1 MTVKK
6 ERLAERLA
14 KLRNDGTDPKELEKL
29 SVQKLH
35 YEIQKLEE
43 TEPEVAETE
52 PEPEPVTVPEVET
65 SLPKKEKKEKS
76 LWSLLV
82 LDDSSSEDEE

>member
-14 KLRNDGTDPKELEKL
+14 KLLNDGTDPKELEKL

-43 TEPEVAETE
+43 TEEQEQEPVQAPE
-52 PEPEPVTVPEVET
+52 PEPEVET
-65 SLPKKEKKEKS
+65 PLPKKEKKEKT
-76 LWSLLV
+76 LWKLLV

>member
-35 YEIQKLEE
+35 YEIQRLEE
-43 TEPEVAETE
+43 AEPEVAEPEPEVAE
-52 PEPEPVTVPEVET
+52 PEPETEP
-65 SLPKKEKKEKS
+65 PKKEKKEKS
-76 LWSLLV
+76 LWQILV

>member
-35 YEIQKLEE
+35 YEIQRLEE
-43 TEPEVAETE
+43 AEPEPEVTE
-52 PEPEPVTVPEVET
+52 PEPEVEA
-65 SLPKKEKKEKS
+65 PPPPQKEKKEKS
-76 LWSLLV
+76 LWQILV

>member
-35 YEIQKLEE
+35 YEIQRLEE
-43 TEPEVAETE
+43 AE
-52 PEPEPVTVPEVET
+52 PEPEPEVE
-65 SLPKKEKKEKS
+65 SPPPPQKEKKEKS

>member
-1 MTVKK
+1 MTIKK

-14 KLRNDGTDPKELEKL
+14 KLLNDGTDAKELEKL

-35 YEIQKLEE
+35 YEIQRLEE
-43 TEPEVAETE
+43 PEQEPEVDPESE
-52 PEPEPVTVPEVET
+52 PEVDPPP
-65 SLPKKEKKEKS
+65 PPPQKEKKEKS
-76 LWSLLV
+76 LWSILV

>member
-35 YEIQKLEE
+35 YEIQRLEE
-43 TEPEVAETE
+43 AEAEAEPDPEPEVE
-52 PEPEPVTVPEVET
+52 VPA
-65 SLPKKEKKEKS
+65 PPPKEKKEKS
-76 LWSLLV
+76 LWQILV
-82 LDDSSSEDEE
+82 LDDDSSSEDEE

>member
-35 YEIQKLEE
+35 YEIQRLEE
-43 TEPEVAETE
+43 AEAE
-52 PEPEPVTVPEVET
+52 PEPEPEPEPEVEE
-65 SLPKKEKKEKS
+65 PAPPPPKEKKEKS
-76 LWSLLV
+76 LWQILV
-82 LDDSSSEDEE
+82 LDDDTSSEDEE

>member
-35 YEIQKLEE
+35 YEIQRLEE
-43 TEPEVAETE
+43 AEPEPEPEVEVTE
-52 PEPEPVTVPEVET
+52 PEPEVE
-65 SLPKKEKKEKS
+65 SPPPQKEKKEKS

>member
-14 KLRNDGTDPKELEKL
+14 KLLNDGTDPKELEKL

-35 YEIQKLEE
+35 YEIQRLEE
-43 TEPEVAETE
+43 AEPEVTEPVAE
-52 PEPEPVTVPEVET
+52 PEPEVEA
-65 SLPKKEKKEKS
+65 PPPQKEKKEKS

>member
-35 YEIQKLEE
+35 YEIQRLEE
-43 TEPEVAETE
+43 AEPEPEVTE
-52 PEPEPVTVPEVET
+52 PEPEVE
-65 SLPKKEKKEKS
+65 SPPPPQKEKKEKS

>member
-14 KLRNDGTDPKELEKL
+14 KLRNDGTDAKELEKL

-43 TEPEVAETE
+43 AEPEPEVTE
-52 PEPEPVTVPEVET
+52 PEPEPEPAVEAPP
-65 SLPKKEKKEKS
+65 PKKEKKEKS

>member
-35 YEIQKLEE
+35 YEIQRLEE
-43 TEPEVAETE
+43 AEAE
-52 PEPEPVTVPEVET
+52 PEPEVEE
-65 SLPKKEKKEKS
+65 PAPPPPPPKEKKEKS
-76 LWSLLV
+76 LWQILV
-82 LDDSSSEDEE
+82 LDDDTSSEDEE

>member
-14 KLRNDGTDPKELEKL
+14 KLRNDGSDPKELEKL

-43 TEPEVAETE
+43 AE
-52 PEPEPVTVPEVET
+52 PEPESEPEPEVEQ
-65 SLPKKEKKEKS
+65 PPPPPQKEKKEKS
-76 LWSLLV
+76 LWSILV

>member
-14 KLRNDGTDPKELEKL
+14 KLLNDGTDPKELEKL

-43 TEPEVAETE
+43 TEEQEQEPVQA
-52 PEPEPVTVPEVET
+52 PEPEVEAP
-65 SLPKKEKKEKS
+65 LPKKEKKEKT
-76 LWSLLV
+76 LWKLLV

>member
-35 YEIQKLEE
+35 YEIQRLEE
-43 TEPEVAETE
+43 AEPEPEPEVTE
-52 PEPEPVTVPEVET
+52 PEPEVEA
-65 SLPKKEKKEKS
+65 PPPPQKEKKEKS
-76 LWSLLV
+76 LWQILV

>member
-14 KLRNDGTDPKELEKL
+14 KLLNDGTDPKELEKL

-43 TEPEVAETE
+43 TEEQE
-52 PEPEPVTVPEVET
+52 PEPEPVQAPEPEVEAPP
-65 SLPKKEKKEKS
+65 PKKEKKEKS
-76 LWSLLV
+76 LWRVLV

>member
-43 TEPEVAETE
+43 TEPESAQE
-52 PEPEPVTVPEVET
+52 PEPEPEVEVEEVPPT
-65 SLPKKEKKEKS
+65 KKEKKEKS

>member
-43 TEPEVAETE
+43 TEPEPEPVQE
-52 PEPEPVTVPEVET
+52 PEPEVEEPP
-65 SLPKKEKKEKS
+65 PKKEKKEKS
-76 LWSLLV
+76 LWSVLV

>member
-43 TEPEVAETE
+43 TEPESA
-52 PEPEPVTVPEVET
+52 PEPEVEEAPP
-65 SLPKKEKKEKS
+65 PKKEKKEKS

>member
-14 KLRNDGTDPKELEKL
+14 KLLNDGTDPKELEKL

-43 TEPEVAETE
+43 TEEVAPEPVQE
-52 PEPEPVTVPEVET
+52 PEPEVEEV
-65 SLPKKEKKEKS
+65 SLPKKEKKEKT
-76 LWSLLV
+76 LWRLLV

>member
-35 YEIQKLEE
+35 YEIQRLEE
-43 TEPEVAETE
+43 AEPEPEVTE
-52 PEPEPVTVPEVET
+52 PEPEVE
-65 SLPKKEKKEKS
+65 SPPPQKEKKEKS

>member
-35 YEIQKLEE
+35 YEIQRLEE
-43 TEPEVAETE
+43 AEPEVAE
-52 PEPEPVTVPEVET
+52 PEPETEP
-65 SLPKKEKKEKS
+65 PKKEKKEKS
-76 LWSLLV
+76 LWQILV

>member
-35 YEIQKLEE
+35 YEIQRLEE
-43 TEPEVAETE
+43 AEPEVTE
-52 PEPEPVTVPEVET
+52 PEPEPEAP
-65 SLPKKEKKEKS
+65 PPPKEKKEKS
-76 LWSLLV
+76 LWQILV
-82 LDDSSSEDEE
+82 LDDTSSEDEE

>member
-35 YEIQKLEE
+35 YEIQRLEE
-43 TEPEVAETE
+43 AEPEPEPEVAE
-52 PEPEPVTVPEVET
+52 PEPEVEA
-65 SLPKKEKKEKS
+65 PPPIKEKEKKEKS

>member
-14 KLRNDGTDPKELEKL
+14 KLLNDGTDPKELEKL

-35 YEIQKLEE
+35 YEIQRLEE
-43 TEPEVAETE
+43 AEPEPEVTE
-52 PEPEPVTVPEVET
+52 PEPEVTDPEVEA
-65 SLPKKEKKEKS
+65 PPQKEKKEKS
-76 LWSLLV
+76 LWQILV

>member
-35 YEIQKLEE
+35 YEIQRLEE
-43 TEPEVAETE
+43 AEPEPEVAE
-52 PEPEPVTVPEVET
+52 PEPEVEAPH
-65 SLPKKEKKEKS
+65 PKKEKKEKS
-76 LWSLLV
+76 LWSVLV

>member
-43 TEPEVAETE
+43 TEPE
-52 PEPEPVTVPEVET
+52 PEPEVVDPVPEVEAPP
-65 SLPKKEKKEKS
+65 PKKEKKEKS

>member
-14 KLRNDGTDPKELEKL
+14 KLRNDGSDPKELEKL

-43 TEPEVAETE
+43 AE
-52 PEPEPVTVPEVET
+52 PEPEPEVEQ
-65 SLPKKEKKEKS
+65 PPPPPPQKEKKEKS
-76 LWSLLV
+76 LWSILV

>member
-43 TEPEVAETE
+43 TEPEPEPVQE
-52 PEPEPVTVPEVET
+52 PEPEVEEA
-65 SLPKKEKKEKS
+65 SPPKKEKKEKS

>member
-14 KLRNDGTDPKELEKL
+14 KLLNDGTDPKELEKL

-43 TEPEVAETE
+43 TEEPEVAPEPVQA
-52 PEPEPVTVPEVET
+52 PEPEVEAP
-65 SLPKKEKKEKS
+65 LPKKEKKEKT
-76 LWSLLV
+76 LWRLLV

>member
-14 KLRNDGTDPKELEKL
+14 KLRNKGEDPKEFEKL

-35 YEIQKLEE
+35 HQIQMLEDE
-43 TEPEVAETE
+43 QEQEQGPEPEVEE
-52 PEPEPVTVPEVET
+52 VVP
-65 SLPKKEKKEKS
+65 PQKEKKEKS
-76 LWSLLV
+76 LWSILV
-82 LDDSSSEDEE
+82 MDDTSSEDEE

>member
-35 YEIQKLEE
+35 YEIQRLEE
-43 TEPEVAETE
+43 AE
-52 PEPEPVTVPEVET
+52 PEPEVEA
-65 SLPKKEKKEKS
+65 PPPPQKEKKEKS
-76 LWSLLV
+76 LWQILV

>member
-14 KLRNDGTDPKELEKL
+14 KLLNDGTDPKELEKL

-43 TEPEVAETE
+43 TEPEVTEPVQE
-52 PEPEPVTVPEVET
+52 PEPEVEEVPP
-65 SLPKKEKKEKS
+65 PKKEKKEKT
-76 LWSLLV
+76 LWRLLV

>member
-35 YEIQKLEE
+35 YEIQRLEE
-43 TEPEVAETE
+43 AEPEPEVTE
-52 PEPEPVTVPEVET
+52 PEPEVE
-65 SLPKKEKKEKS
+65 SPPPQKEKKEKS
-76 LWSLLV
+76 LWSILV

>member
-43 TEPEVAETE
+43 TEPESVQE
-52 PEPEPVTVPEVET
+52 PEPEVEEAPP
-65 SLPKKEKKEKS
+65 PKKEKKEKS